1 MVESKGE
8 QGITFDDLINEKNVR
23 QDELFSN
30 LAYVRKLKIT

>member
-23 QDELFSN
+23 QDELFN
-30 LAYVRKLKIT
+30 N